1 MLSLL
6 HRSQA
11 EVSPQLS
18 AKLESKLLNLNESA
32 RASIKRLEIN
42 TVKKPQEPVQATFE
56 ASTLNKTKGKMAPK
70 ETSRTEMNL
79 SLNKSSSALNIR
91 KNNSS

>member
-56 ASTLNKTKGKMAPK
+56 ASTLNKTKGKMAP
-70 ETSRTEMNL
+70 
-79 SLNKSSSALNIR
+79 
-91 KNNSS
+91 